1 MIKQLQMGFKLLKYT
16 HGIATNIASLI
27 LIFVIG
33 IWFELA
39 PVFEPGT
46 ADLEHRF
53 IFNIGSY
60 FIMMSALFILQMLIS
75 LNVPSVVAVS
85 PWKKRIQTS
94 VFSLMALVSYSIT
107 LLPMLV
113 IKYYKYTSGYST
125 YSALVEEIMLLPL
138 AIILTIV
145 YMAVALK
152 YFVAS
157 TIIFCI
163 MIPVVM
169 AIQAVGPLVGWFSY
183 AGISLGMAIA
193 LCVAA
198 IFLGAAL
205 SYGVLCLLYKK
216 PVSKYSQNNSLKK
229 KM

>member
-39 PVFEPGT
+39 PVFEPGA

-75 LNVPSVVAVS
+75 LNVPNVVAVS

-94 VFSLMALVSYSIT
+94 VFSLMALVSYGIT

-113 IKYYKYTSGYST
+113 IKYYKYTSGYLT
-125 YSALVEEIMLLPL
+125 YSALVEEVMLLPL
-138 AIILTIV
+138 MIILTIV

-152 YFVAS
+152 YFVVS
-157 TIIFCI
+157 TIIFCF

-169 AIQAVGPLVGWFSY
+169 GIQAVGPLVGWFNY
-183 AGISLGMAIA
+183 AGISLGMAVA

-198 IFLGAAL
+198 IFVGVAL
-205 SYGVLCLLYKK
+205 SHGILCLLYKK
-216 PVSKYSQNNSLKK
+216 PVSKYSQMNGLKK

>member
-33 IWFELA
+33 IYFELL
-39 PVFEPGT
+39 PVLEPRI
-46 ADLEHRF
+46 EHRY
-53 IFNIGSY
+53 IIHVGSY

-75 LNVPSVVAVS
+75 LNVPNVVAVS

-94 VFSLMALVSYSIT
+94 VFALMVIVSYGIT
-107 LLPMLV
+107 FLPMLGM
-113 IKYYKYTSGYST
+113 KYFKYSSGILT
-125 YSALVEEIMLLPL
+125 YSALVEELMLLPVMT
-138 AIILTIV
+138 ILTIV

-157 TIIFCI
+157 TVIFFVI
-163 MIPVVM
+163 LPVVM
-169 AIQAVGPLVGWFSY
+169 GVQAVGPLVGWFSY

-193 LCVAA
+193 LCIAA

-205 SYGVLCLLYKK
+205 SYGLLCLLYKK

>member
-33 IWFELA
+33 TYFELL
-39 PVFEPGT
+39 PVLEPGI
-46 ADLEHRF
+46 EHRY
-53 IFNIGSY
+53 IINVGSY

-75 LNVPSVVAVS
+75 LNVPNVVAVS

-94 VFSLMALVSYSIT
+94 VFALMVIVSYGIT
-107 LLPMLV
+107 FLPMLGM
-113 IKYYKYTSGYST
+113 KYFKYSSGILT
-125 YSALVEEIMLLPL
+125 YSALVEELMLLPVMT
-138 AIILTIV
+138 ILTIV

-157 TIIFCI
+157 TVIFFIIL
-163 MIPVVM
+163 PVVM
-169 AIQAVGPLVGWFSY
+169 GVQAVGPLVGWFSY